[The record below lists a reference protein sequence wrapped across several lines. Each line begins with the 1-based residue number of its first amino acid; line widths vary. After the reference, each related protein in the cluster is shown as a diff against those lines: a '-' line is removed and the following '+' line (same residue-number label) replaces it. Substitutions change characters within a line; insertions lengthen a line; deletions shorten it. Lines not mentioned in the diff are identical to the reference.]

1 MIEATLVKS
10 TNLLKVLYTG
20 HIKPEEA
27 KNAAQDIEKLLGEV
41 ESGFLLLT
49 DMRSLETMDLGC
61 VPFIEQV
68 MDACNDRGI
77 ALVVRI
83 IPDPH
88 KDIGLNIL
96 SLFHYRRGVRIVTC
110 QKLEEAERAL
120 AGPTAQ
126 ERQSAKATKQS

>member
-10 TNLLKVLYTG
+10 TNLLKVIYVG

-27 KNAAQDIEKLLGEV
+27 KDAAKDIEKLLGEV
-41 ESGFLLLT
+41 EPGFRLLT
-49 DMRSLETMDLGC
+49 DMWSLETMDLGC
-61 VPFIEQV
+61 VPYIEQV

-96 SLFHYRRGVRIVTC
+96 SLFHYHRGVRIVTC
-110 QKLEEAERAL
+110 QKLEEAESVL
-120 AGPTAQ
+120 AGSIAQ
-126 ERQSAKATKQS
+126 ERQSAK